1 MVNVNPNEFG
11 RRFVNSDPVFG
22 TLLVSQEI
30 RTNFQALERGN
41 DLRSVLG
48 TTVNPVKTLALWIEP
63 GSYATDGSSTKF
75 WAGGFTPD
83 YGTAGWPSIV
93 NPVQYRTDTVVI
105 NSVGNIVISIGSES
119 PTPPPASPYPS
130 DCVPIVEVTILQGI
144 AALDD
149 SNVTI
154 RDVRP
159 MYVTSAAGFG
169 INPKEE
175 TQYAASGQHTFNLA
189 TITYTPGNSELN
201 VYMGGVRKN
210 PNEDYIESSTTS
222 ITFIDPATL
231 PFIITKGLPLN
242 EKVTVW
248 KVGAASAHRLAD
260 LDDVSVDQANA
271 VIDPLGVRFTLYSG
285 PSFSGTFL
293 ANANN
298 PFATLADVSNVVG
311 TIPFGVQ
318 HIASGLNAGKHGP
331 TVTID
336 QTADNP
342 TLKITKANVGG
353 SFPVVLVDNSDSV
366 PALQIMQTG
375 VAPGVLLQQSGSA
388 DALQISY
395 LSTVASVAPI
405 AVLRTVSTAREP
417 LITLRAN
424 TTGGLGANISILGN
438 ELTFANQANV
448 RTFTFDV
455 ATATLSI
462 TGSSDSPRV
471 VINHPSA
478 GGGKSLEVIHVGA
491 NDAVRI
497 NNSGSAYALTLNNT
511 STNTILVVKG
521 TATANLE
528 PLWGSKFGSPTYAD
542 AHHTHLPAALNAGT
556 GIALAELNDVDSNL
570 ANAVIDTGSTAS
582 PHRSSLADADNPL
595 AIMADIQVQ
604 IPRIKT
610 GSYTGNGTSQSI
622 SIGFQPDW
630 VQLYND
636 GDNTQSGVYIA
647 RGSTGRFFKVSG
659 AANVTITPTGF
670 TLNDGTNPINY
681 LGNTYHY
688 VAFKSNI

>member
-1 MVNVNPNEFG
+1 V
-11 RRFVNSDPVFG
+11 
-22 TLLVSQEI
+22 
-30 RTNFQALERGN
+30 
-41 DLRSVLG
+41 
-48 TTVNPVKTLALWIEP
+48 EP
-63 GSYATDGSSTKF
+63 GSYATDGSSTKY
-75 WAGGFTPD
+75 WAATIGDGRTPD
-83 YGTAGWPSIV
+83 YGSAGWPAIV
-93 NPVQYRTDTVVI
+93 GLGQYRTDTVVI
-105 NSVGNIVISIGSES
+105 NAVGNIIVSIGSES
-119 PTPPPASPYPS
+119 PTPPLASPYPS
-130 DCVPIVEVTILQGI
+130 DCVSIAEVTILQGVDLLPTGF
-144 AALDD
+144 ADD
-149 SNVTI
+149 SFVTI

-175 TQYAASGQHTFNLA
+175 TQYATLSGQTAFNLA
-189 TITYTPGNSELN
+189 TVTYTPGNSEIN
-201 VYMGGVRKN
+201 VYVGGNRKN
-210 PNEDYIESSTTS
+210 VGEDYLETS
-222 ITFIDPATL
+222 ATQITFFT
-231 PFIITKGLPLN
+231 GLPLN

-271 VIDPLGVRFTLYSG
+271 VIDPLSIR
-285 PSFSGTFL
+285 TFP
-293 ANANN
+293 ANSNN

-311 TIPFGVQ
+311 TIPFGAQ
-318 HIASGLNAGKHGP
+318 HDPVSGVHTL
-331 TVTID
+331 VTIN

-342 TLKITKANVGG
+342 TISLTKASVGG
-353 SFPVVLVDNSDSV
+353 SFPVVLVNNSDSV

-375 VAPGVLLQQSGSA
+375 IAPGILLQQSGGN

-405 AVLRTVSTAREP
+405 AVLRTISTAREP

-424 TTGGLGANISILGN
+424 TTGGLGANISLGNGVFGN

-455 ATATLSI
+455 SAATL
-462 TGSSDSPRV
+462 TVQGSSNSPRV

-491 NDAVRI
+491 DDAVRI

-511 STNTILVVKG
+511 STNTVLVVKG

-542 AHHTHLPAALNAGT
+542 AYHTHSPAALNAGT
-556 GIALAELNDVDSNL
+556 GIALVELNDVDSNL

-582 PHRSSLADADNPL
+582 PKRILPADADNPL
-595 AIMADIQVQ
+595 STMADIQAQ
-604 IPRIKT
+604 IPRIKV
-610 GSYTGNGTSQSI
+610 SNYTGNGTSQSI
-622 SIGFQPDW
+622 AVGFQPDW

-636 GDNTQSGVYIA
+636 GDNTQSGAYIA

-659 AANVTITPTGF
+659 AANVTIAPTGF
-670 TLNDGTNPINY
+670 TLNDGTAPLNG
-681 LGNTYHY
+681 LGVSYHY